1 MTTIII
7 IILSLILV
15 INTIGAIITV
25 FRQSRDI
32 AATWAWLLVLILLP
46 VIGFGFY
53 LFFGKK
59 LSAEHLYDLRTQAK
73 LGIDERVTQQKAEL
87 RQRRKQNHH
96 STTPEIQSLIN
107 LFLVSNTAVLTQE
120 NKVSV
125 LTDTTTAQERL
136 LADMSRA
143 RDHIHLEYYAFFDD
157 PFGHILI
164 KTLAY
169 KAYQGV
175 KVRVIYDGFGSQK
188 IPRSFFKPLEEA
200 GGQVTPFFSSRFRL
214 INFRLNFRNHR
225 QLVVIDGNTAYLGN
239 FNQHSVDT
247 HLPVRDTRLRI
258 SGDGVLSF
266 QSRFFMDW
274 NAATQRQKVYYSQ
287 HYFPTSAEHGQTSM
301 QLVSGGPDRDLPEIK
316 LGFLKLIAAAKK
328 RLWIQTPFFIPDD
341 SVLAALILAINS
353 GVTVKIMI
361 PEKAK
366 HSLVQHANL
375 YYARQIV
382 KAGGQIYL
390 YKASAF
396 RARTMM
402 VDGQLSAVGTANL
415 DIRSFKL
422 NFETTSFLYDPA
434 LTNTLELT
442 FQRDLKDSV
451 PLTKQQLNAQTTN
464 QRLSQDLARLLAPI
478 L

>member
-1 MTTIII
+1 M
-7 IILSLILV
+7 
-15 INTIGAIITV
+15 
-25 FRQSRDI
+25 
-32 AATWAWLLVLILLP
+32 
-46 VIGFGFY
+46 
-53 LFFGKK
+53 
-59 LSAEHLYDLRTQAK
+59 
-73 LGIDERVTQQKAEL
+73 
-87 RQRRKQNHH
+87 
-96 STTPEIQSLIN
+96 
-107 LFLVSNTAVLTQE
+107 
-120 NKVSV
+120 
-125 LTDTTTAQERL
+125 
-136 LADMSRA
+136 
-143 RDHIHLEYYAFFDD
+143 
-157 PFGHILI
+157 
-164 KTLAY
+164 
-169 KAYQGV
+169 
-175 KVRVIYDGFGSQK
+175 
-188 IPRSFFKPLEEA
+188 
-200 GGQVTPFFSSRFRL
+200 
-214 INFRLNFRNHR
+214 
-225 QLVVIDGNTAYLGN
+225 
-239 FNQHSVDT
+239 
-247 HLPVRDTRLRI
+247 

-287 HYFPTSAEHGQTSM
+287 HYFPSSVEHGKTSM

-390 YKASAF
+390 YKAGAF

-422 NFETTSFLYDPA
+422 NFETTNFLYDPA

-442 FQRDLKDSV
+442 FQKDLKASV